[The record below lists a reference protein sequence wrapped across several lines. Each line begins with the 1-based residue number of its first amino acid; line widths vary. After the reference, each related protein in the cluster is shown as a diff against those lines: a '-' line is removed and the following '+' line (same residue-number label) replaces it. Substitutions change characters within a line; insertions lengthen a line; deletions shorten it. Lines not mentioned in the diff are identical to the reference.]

1 MADLILIRSSSLNPY
16 ENLGLEEYL
25 TTHTKPCQCI
35 LYLWQ
40 NAPTVV
46 IGRNQNCWAECRLDA
61 MKEDGVLLAR
71 RLSGGGA
78 VYHDLGNVNFT
89 FMARTPL
96 YSVERHLDVILTAL
110 SYLGIRGEKTGRND
124 LTVQGKKFSGNAF
137 YRQGEYCCHHGTLL
151 LDTDAGAMGRYLAV

>member
-46 IGRNQNCWAECRLDA
+46 IGRNQNCWAECRLDTIEGRWGSSGQA
-61 MKEDGVLLAR
+61 AFR
-71 RLSGGGA
+71 R
-78 VYHDLGNVNFT
+78 
-89 FMARTPL
+89 R
-96 YSVERHLDVILTAL
+96 
-110 SYLGIRGEKTGRND
+110 RG
-124 LTVQGKKFSGNAF
+124 LP
-137 YRQGEYCCHHGTLL
+137 
-151 LDTDAGAMGRYLAV
+151 